1 MTLSRSESLVCKNS
15 FEDAMPPMPAAD
27 VERILAEELGPRW
40 RERVTIDLTA
50 PPLGSATIAQVNL
63 DKFKC

>member
-1 MTLSRSESLVCKNS
+1 MTFPNSESLECKNS

-27 VERILAEELGPRW
+27 VERILADELGPRW

-50 PPLGSATIAQVNL
+50 PPLGSATIAQVHL
-63 DKFKC
+63 DRFTC